1 MKNNVLNEAR
11 EHYSAARR
19 LAIKEY
25 NKYASKG
32 ESGYLPSLE
41 GVIKNTDIVSEVNLG
56 IVEIPLKKV
65 VGTYSHLRSLS
76 FARNF
81 MPLLNENTEMQTK
94 WVNLCA
100 AHLEEGIRDPI
111 KVYEYLN
118 WFYVVEGNKRVS
130 VLKYFDAYSI
140 PADVTRIIPKYD
152 ENNHD
157 IKIYYEFLNFN
168 KITGLNSIYF
178 SKKNRFNRLLKA
190 IDSLNIESEAFKE
203 NRYKYF
209 ERYIYI
215 PFREIYI
222 SLGGKNIPI
231 TTGDALFEYFKLYGL
246 PFIDTSKEEVTQRI
260 RLLIPEL
267 KSLSNV
273 DYANIQTSPLEVKEN
288 LIQTLSTFV
297 IPKKKLKV
305 LFAYAGTIESS
316 GWTYAHELGRQH
328 IEEVLKEQVSTEYV
342 ENVPFGEGAYNVFKD
357 LAEVGY
363 DVIFTTSPIYHKET
377 LKCALEYPDI
387 KFFNCSE
394 FSPYTQVNNYF
405 GRTYEPRFLT
415 GLIAGALTKNNKIG
429 YVATSPSHEVISSI
443 NAFSLGAK
451 LVNPYASVY
460 VSWTGDWNKGDKSID
475 ADKKLIELGVDII
488 SNMTI
493 DVNHPVTK
501 MFGVYSMLTSINSET
516 QKPEKYYAAPI
527 WRWGIFYEKI
537 LKSVLNEQVKNIT
550 DIFTGTNKSYNFWWG
565 IDAGVLD
572 IYYSK
577 NDVPEETQKLVEF
590 MKRMIADGLYNP
602 FTGPIYDNTGMLR
615 IEKGDTATYEQIL
628 SMKWYVDNVVLLET

>member
-1 MKNNVLNEAR
+1 MKNNIINEAK
-11 EHYSAARR
+11 EHYSSARR
-19 LAIKEY
+19 MALKEY
-25 NKYASKG
+25 NRYASKG

-41 GVIKNTDIVSEVNLG
+41 GIIKNTDIVSEVNIGL
-56 IVEIPLKKV
+56 VEIPLKKI

-140 PADVTRIIPKYD
+140 HANVTRIIPKYD

-168 KITGLNSIYF
+168 KVTGLNTIYF
-178 SKKNRFNRLLKA
+178 SKKNRFNRLLNA
-190 IDSLNIESEAFKE
+190 IDKLEIDSIEFKE

-209 ERYIYI
+209 ERNIYL
-215 PFREIYI
+215 PFREIYL
-222 SLGGKNIPI
+222 SLGGGNIPI

-246 PFIDTSKEEVTQRI
+246 PFVNETREEVTQRI

-273 DYANIQTSPLEVKEN
+273 DYANIQTSPLDVREN

-305 LFAYAGTIESS
+305 LFAYARTIESS
-316 GWTYAHELGRQH
+316 GWTYAHELGRKH
-328 IEEVLKEQVSTEYV
+328 VEEVLKDQIITEYV
-342 ENVPFGEGAYNVFKD
+342 ENVPFGDSAYNVFKD
-357 LAEVGY
+357 LSEIGY

-377 LKCALEYPDI
+377 LKCALEYPNI

-394 FSPYTQVNNYF
+394 YTPYTHVGNYF

-415 GLIAGALTKNNKIG
+415 GIIAGALTKNNRIG
-429 YVATSPSHEVISSI
+429 YVATSPTHEVISSI

-451 LVNPYASVY
+451 LVNPYAKVL
-460 VSWTGDWNKGDKSID
+460 VSWTNEWHSTNKYED
-475 ADKKLIELGVDII
+475 ADKKLIENGVDII
-488 SNMTI
+488 SNMII

-501 MFGVYSMLTSINSET
+501 MYGVYSMLTSIDEET
-516 QKPEKYYAAPI
+516 KMPDKYYAAPI
-527 WRWGIFYEKI
+527 WRWGVFYEKI
-537 LKSVLNEQVKNIT
+537 LRSILNEQVKNIT
-550 DIFTGTNKSYNFWWG
+550 DIFGTTSRVYNFWWG

-577 NDVPEETQKLVEF
+577 NTVPQETQKLVEF

-602 FTGPIYDNTGMLR
+602 FTGPIYDNNGVLR
-615 IEKGDTATYEQIL
+615 IDSGENATYEQIL
-628 SMKWYVDNVVLLET
+628 SMKWYVDNVVIL